1 MKKSMMN
8 KWIYGAVLVNTLGFP
23 IAQAAETPA
32 GIIGKDDW
40 LYYRIELSDSVDAAT
55 TDASLDLIQRFNKVL
70 SANGVSMAVVM
81 VPLKMRIYPEHLPD
95 NVKVNDYMKG
105 NYDRMSKALQAAG
118 VNVIDINTAFLTSPK
133 RDTPNPFFYRL
144 DTHWAPPGAL
154 LAAEAIKAGIDANPA
169 MKKAL
174 DATQEEKYEFANA
187 RRVHSKARDLV
198 DQLPPNPPTFALEQ
212 VTPMKISR
220 AQAVKEDLLGNRPA
234 SGLTLVGSSY
244 SNSWT
249 GFPDA
254 LRYTL
259 QRDLLS
265 VSVAADQGSWI
276 GMESYLRDDSF
287 QTQRPKLLIWEM
299 PERDMRAPPDF
310 KFREAR
316 YVVNN
321 TEWLL
326 RVSAWAQTSCQAS
339 AVAAKLAPVGLATSA
354 ANVKGADLA
363 TGPTNDSDFAEIA
376 FDKPI
381 EKLDY
386 LAARVTAAGSKSVI
400 LEASGPGLAARRFTL
415 NVPGD
420 DAAHALKAP
429 LPSNAN
435 GYTKVRIYPGKTNAF
450 ALQGLQVCR
459 QPEDLLK

>member
-400 LEASGPGLAARRFTL
+400 LEASGPGVAARRFTL

-420 DAAHALKAP
+420 DAAHVLKAP